1 MYFLSVLGV
10 VLISG
15 YLMLLTMGSLNFV
28 SFIDFPSLL
37 TILLFEVTILFS
49 AGLLKDFNNAFR
61 LVVRT
66 KRNAES
72 AVSAS
77 ELRRA
82 VEAVRLAGKVSL
94 VGGAFALLVQIIL
107 ILHHMSS
114 PEKLGPMLAV
124 AILTLLYALAIA
136 LLLLPLES
144 KLRVKLGDM
153 TEE

>member
-10 VLISG
+10 VVISG
-15 YLMLLTMGSLNFV
+15 YLMLLTMGNLNFV

-37 TILLFEVTILFS
+37 TILLFEVTMLFS

-61 LVVRT
+61 LAVRP
-66 KRNAES
+66 KRDTETG
-72 AVSAS
+72 VPAS

-82 VEAVRLAGKVSL
+82 VEAVRLARRVSL
-94 VGGAFALLVQIIL
+94 AGGVFALLFQIIL
-107 ILHHMSS
+107 ILHNMST

-124 AILTLLYALAIA
+124 AILALLYALAIT

-144 KLRVKLGDM
+144 KLRVKLGAVA
-153 TEE
+153 EE